1 MLKNNQF
8 TSDTDG
14 ERLERVQL
22 LSANI
27 DTHEVQLEIGGDK
40 LVRCRNAGANW
51 SSAVTIA
58 GVEDGESQEATETLN
73 NALADAHETM
83 SPPKSTCFR

>member
-1 MLKNNQF
+1 MLINNQF

-14 ERLERVQL
+14 ERLERSLL

-40 LVRCRNAGANW
+40 LVRCGWLLKRRANC
-51 SSAVTIA
+51 I
-58 GVEDGESQEATETLN
+58 
-73 NALADAHETM
+73 
-83 SPPKSTCFR
+83 